1 MSGGLAKNFLMRED
15 TPSAARSSLAAEA
28 LRRGGRL
35 RLQVRGESMLPSLWP
50 GDTVEIAAC
59 PFEDVRP
66 GEIVLALREGRFFLH
81 RLLERRGQDG
91 FLLRGDAMPAPDP
104 FFASTS
110 FHGRL
115 IRVVRAGRTIP
126 LSGRLRPWSR
136 ALGVLLCYCGIAR
149 SLVLRVHS
157 WRTSQALFL
166 PASLARDPQGNR

>member
-1 MSGGLAKNFLMRED
+1 MLED

-35 RLQVRGESMLPSLWP
+35 RLQVRGESMLPSVWP
-50 GDTVEIAAC
+50 GDTVEIAGC
-59 PFEDVRP
+59 PLEDVHP
-66 GEIVLALREGRFFLH
+66 GEIVLALREDRFFLH
-81 RLLERRGQDG
+81 RLLQRCGQDG

-136 ALGVLLCYCGIAR
+136 ALGIVLCYCGIAR
-149 SLVLRVHS
+149 RLVLKVHS
-157 WRTSQALFL
+157 WRTSQAPSL
-166 PASLARDPQGNR
+166 PGSLAENRQGTR